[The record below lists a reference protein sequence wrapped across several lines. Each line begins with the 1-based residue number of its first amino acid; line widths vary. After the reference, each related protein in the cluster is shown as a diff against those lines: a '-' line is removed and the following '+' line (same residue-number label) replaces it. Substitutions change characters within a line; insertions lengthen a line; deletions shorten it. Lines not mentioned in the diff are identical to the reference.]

1 MADTVDPGR
10 PRHLS
15 LQEVIDVLDQLTER
29 LVGEGIEPERVA
41 DAYKIAAFRAETLHR
56 PRAHPVSAAADRVRI
71 AAEASLTDKAA
82 YSGPER
88 RRPGRP
94 WSKPNL

>member
-1 MADTVDPGR
+1 MADTIDPGR

-29 LVGEGIEPERVA
+29 LVGDGVEPERVA
-41 DAYKIAAFRAETLHR
+41 DAYKIAAFRAETLRR
-56 PRAHPVSAAADRVRI
+56 PLAHPVSAAAERVRI
-71 AAEASLTDKAA
+71 AAEASLTGKAA

-88 RRPGRP
+88 RGAGRP
-94 WSKPNL
+94 WSKPSL

>member
-29 LVGEGIEPERVA
+29 LIGDGVEPERVA

-56 PRAHPVSAAADRVRI
+56 PRAHPVSAAAERVRTV
-71 AAEASLTDKAA
+71 AEAGLRKDAG